1 MNKKPSRGVVGY
13 IILLTTIFLIAM
25 LLNGGL
31 NQTVS
36 RRIEYPKLLDM
47 IKEGKVARV
56 AVRNNSLVGLTRTTT
71 VARDDFPDPDTPA
84 IPTIL

>member
-13 IILLTTIFLIAM
+13 VVLLSTILLIAI

-36 RRIEYPKLLDM
+36 RRIEYPQLLEM
-47 IKEGKVARV
+47 IKQGKVARV
-56 AVRNNSLVGLTRTTT
+56 AVRNNSLVGLTNTTT
-71 VARDDFPDPDTPA
+71 VLRDDFSGFGQCHFSE
-84 IPTIL
+84 